1 LVASLLRNFN
11 GERAYRFLARPGE
24 AWQGGARPGVARLNT
39 QRGSN
44 PPLQLG
50 LAGHGRAGPGLARLL
65 TQQRGN
71 SLLQS
76 GMAGSGEARYG
87 EARTG
92 LARRGEASHTLL
104 QKWSREERL
113 GSAGHGT
120 ARRRQGYTHS
130 IPSRGVEVWLN
141 NQPLNKKPN
150 TTNERKYIPSSASS
164 LVEELP

>member
-1 LVASLLRNFN
+1 MGKELTDFWL
-11 GERAYRFLARPGE
+11 GLARRGKAGPGP
-24 AWQGGARPGVARLNT
+24 AWQGSTHSGGAIPRCSWAWPGV
-39 QRGSN
+39 
-44 PPLQLG
+44 
-50 LAGHGRAGPGLARLL
+50 AGHGRAGPGLARLL